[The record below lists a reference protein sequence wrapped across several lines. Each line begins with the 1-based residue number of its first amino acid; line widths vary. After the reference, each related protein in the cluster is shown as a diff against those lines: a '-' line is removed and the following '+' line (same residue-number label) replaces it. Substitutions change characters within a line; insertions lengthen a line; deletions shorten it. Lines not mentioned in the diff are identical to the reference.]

1 VLIPVQVSLDGL
13 PLEVASANL
22 TPGAIGVYQIKVK
35 TPPGIAAGEGVPL
48 VISQGGMS
56 TTVAVQVADQ

>member
-1 VLIPVQVSLDGL
+1 M

-22 TPGAIGVYQIKVK
+22 TPGAVGVYQIKVK
-35 TPPGIAAGEGVPL
+35 TPLGIAAGEGVPL